1 MTLRD
6 RFLIYVVKHGLD
18 PQEEIDLLLR
28 FIEDRT
34 DIDAGDLEDF
44 LVKETDIENIEHE
57 IIKKVSDENLSEFNK
72 LIPILMKSLNIEK

>member
-34 DIDAGDLEDF
+34 DIDSGDLEDF
-44 LVKETDIENIEHE
+44 LVKETDIER
-57 IIKKVSDENLSEFNK
+57 DEFDDTENENEQREDEDEL
-72 LIPILMKSLNIEK
+72 LGTDTRY